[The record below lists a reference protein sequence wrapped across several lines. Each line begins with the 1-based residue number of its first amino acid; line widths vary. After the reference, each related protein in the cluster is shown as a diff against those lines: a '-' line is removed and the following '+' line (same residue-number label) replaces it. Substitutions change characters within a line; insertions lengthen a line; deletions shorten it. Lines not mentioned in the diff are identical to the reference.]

1 MIWLTG
7 PLVLGLGGTQMVL
20 LALTVVVGTLTVVP
34 GRANVL
40 QGGIHLGLFAAFL
53 FLAANPVTPRARFA
67 VGRGLLRG
75 PDAYCRGMSEGT
87 VADLVGRL
95 NGWLRRLMPEGPRR
109 DRLTG
114 ALAAAADGRP
124 VTAAACR
131 RVEQVAWQHS
141 RHLELQFDPAG
152 RNRPDE
158 EPRGWPAADP
168 AGTRIRAAGVSAVR
182 RLDDGTGLIV
192 VDALESWA
200 VARPYVDAAFALAR
214 GSARVVLDLRANGGG
229 DPATVAAIAGWLLG
243 DAAQELSEVVYRDR
257 RRQWWTADRP
267 PGTALTQDVSVLVA
281 GADLLVRRGAGLPPA
296 GARPGDRGR
305 RGHPGRGRPR
315 HAGPAHPAR
324 ARVAAGGVRP
334 GRPHRRQLGRHRGPA
349 GPAV

>member
-1 MIWLTG
+1 
-7 PLVLGLGGTQMVL
+7 
-20 LALTVVVGTLTVVP
+20 
-34 GRANVL
+34 
-40 QGGIHLGLFAAFL
+40 
-53 FLAANPVTPRARFA
+53 
-67 VGRGLLRG
+67 
-75 PDAYCRGMSEGT
+75 MSEGT

-114 ALAAAADGRP
+114 ALAVAADGRP
-124 VTAAACR
+124 VTATACR
-131 RVEQVAWQHS
+131 RLEQVAWQHS

-168 AGTRIRAAGVSAVR
+168 AATRIRAAGVSAVR
-182 RLDDGTGLIV
+182 RLDDGTALIV

-229 DPATVAAIAGWLLG
+229 DPATVSAIAGWLLG

-257 RRQWWTADRP
+257 RRQWWTTDRP

-281 GADLLVRRGAGLPPA
+281 GRTYSSAEALAYHLQARGRATVVGEATRGAADHVTPVRLTPHVLGLLPEA
-296 GARPGDRGR
+296 YVRDARTGGNWEGTGVLPDL
-305 RGHPGRGRPR
+305 PCD
-315 HAGPAHPAR
+315 AEKALDVALAR
-324 ARVAAGGVRP
+324 AIPPSG
-334 GRPHRRQLGRHRGPA
+334 
-349 GPAV
+349 